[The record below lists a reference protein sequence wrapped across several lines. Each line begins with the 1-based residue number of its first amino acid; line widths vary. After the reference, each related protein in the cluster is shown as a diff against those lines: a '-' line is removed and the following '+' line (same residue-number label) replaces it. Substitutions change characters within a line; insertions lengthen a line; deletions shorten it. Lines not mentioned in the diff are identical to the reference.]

1 MRRGV
6 TIAAA
11 TAAALALAGV
21 ALAANGASVGV
32 SHSPM
37 TTSSS
42 HSTTIH
48 VSIPQAT
55 DPIARIAIYVP
66 SGYSADLSA
75 AAGTNIGTVTASA
88 FSHDQGLVLPLSG
101 SVVTDNPANHT
112 SDVCSPG
119 SNAAVWILNL
129 TVAGESIQ
137 LPLYVNPTS
146 GAEAALGAYKLVIC
160 LPPPDVPVGTPGRS
174 AFGAQ
179 VLDADFT
186 VSNVFTTP
194 SSPGVAAWASL
205 FTPYNPGKGTVNALG
220 TFEAQSLVGIPAT
233 VSLKAVSV
241 KHKTYKVT
249 GVVREGGVAAAGVTL
264 SLFRGGS
271 AGSLTRVGGA
281 TTSAAGTF
289 TFTGKL
295 GKKPLF
301 FQIHAT
307 AAERSTTC
315 VSPLPATVAPAGCSG
330 ATLSAWTATS
340 TTARLKP

>member
-1 MRRGV
+1 MRRGI

-11 TAAALALAGV
+11 TAAALTLAGV

-32 SHSPM
+32 SQ
-37 TTSSS
+37 SSS
-42 HSTTIH
+42 KGTTIH

-66 SGYSADLSA
+66 AGWSANLGA
-75 AAGTNIGTVTASA
+75 AAGTTIGQVTASA
-88 FSHDQGLVLPLSG
+88 FSRDQGLILPLSG
-101 SVVTDNPANHT
+101 NVVTDNPAAHT

-179 VLDADFT
+179 VLDANFT
-186 VSNVFTTP
+186 VTNIFTAP
-194 SSPGVAAWASL
+194 SSAGVSGWASL
-205 FTPYNPGKGTVNALG
+205 FTPYNPGQGTVNAAG
-220 TFEAQSLVGIPAT
+220 TFEAESLVGLPTI
-233 VSLKAVSV
+233 SLKAVSV

-249 GVVREGGVAAAGVTL
+249 GVVREGGQPATGVTVN
-264 SLFRGGS
+264 LFANG
-271 AGSLTRVGGA
+271 ARVHGA
-281 TTSAAGTF
+281 TTGSSGSF
-289 TFTGKL
+289 SFTGKL
-295 GKKPLF
+295 GKKPIA
-301 FQIHAT
+301 FQIRAT
-307 AAERSTTC
+307 ATERATSC
-315 VSPLPATVAPAGCSG
+315 VSPLPATIAPAGCSG
-330 ATLSAWTATS
+330 ATLSAWTANS
-340 TTARLKP
+340 TTVRLKP